1 MVARDMPPT
10 DPMQQVVTVLAQV
23 ATTFFDAWRRVIT
36 AALSMLR
43 GTWKGAQTQAGRWA
57 GQWKPTAQRLTRAGG
72 PVSQAD
78 EQRTQAA
85 AAFGLRAFIF
95 GMLAGSAVVLAAGGA
110 VRTALA
116 AIIVQVLWAA
126 GRFAVC
132 TALLPS
138 DKLSAGRLAAAYLIG
153 LAPYALAVTG
163 PLTLVALGL
172 SAFVTDRE
180 LRRAGA
186 GARDARTAITWAFG
200 GQAGV
205 MLLGVLARGGLAVLT
220 GI

>member
-1 MVARDMPPT
+1 MPPT
-10 DPMQQVVTVLAQV
+10 DPIQQVVTVLAQV

-36 AALSMLR
+36 AALSSLR
-43 GTWKGAQTQAGRWA
+43 GAAGAIRGRALRWA
-57 GQWKPTAQRLTRAGG
+57 GQWKSIAQRLTRAGG
-72 PVSQAD
+72 PVSHAD
-78 EQRTQAA
+78 ERQTQAA
-85 AAFGLRAFIF
+85 AAFGLRAFVF
-95 GMLAGSAVVLAAGGA
+95 GMLAGSTVVLVAGGA
-110 VRTALA
+110 VRTAVA
-116 AIIVQVLWAA
+116 AVIVQTLWAA

-132 TALLPS
+132 AALLPS
-138 DKLSAGRLAAAYLIG
+138 DKLSTGRLAAAYLIG

-172 SAFVTDRE
+172 SALVTDRE

-186 GARDARTAITWAFG
+186 EARDVRTAIAWAFG